1 MLSSIPSPHRG
12 GGLGRGGNFG
22 RRTDRNF
29 LYDPALVFRNLN
41 IRKPCAA
48 S

>member
-12 GGLGRGGNFG
+12 GGGNFG

-29 LYDPALVFRNLN
+29 LYGPALVFRNLN